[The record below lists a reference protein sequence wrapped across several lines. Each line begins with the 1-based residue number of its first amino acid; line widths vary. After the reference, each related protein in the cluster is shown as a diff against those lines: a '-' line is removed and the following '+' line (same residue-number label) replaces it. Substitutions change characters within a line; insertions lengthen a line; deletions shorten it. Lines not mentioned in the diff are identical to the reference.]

1 MIREGDTYII
11 QIYENPAIPES
22 RAHHFEPLSL
32 PPLPGTLLLVLLL
45 LIHPPGCFFARIPAY
60 FEINDSAEKTGGN
73 TDFMAESFLKDIRD
87 DFQRFLEAEG
97 KHRNTIRSY
106 ANDLRQFVQW
116 CRSTFGAS
124 FVLSEL
130 TRSDI
135 QDFRTFL
142 LTRNSSPASV
152 NRKITALRQFFDF
165 AVQREYMKMN
175 PAAEITGISAE
186 PRAPTVL
193 PRKDALLLARTAER
207 NPGPLEAAIIL
218 LLLHSGL
225 RSSEICAITV
235 GDVHLTPREGRLFIK
250 GQRGRTTRFVY
261 LSTRA
266 QNALRQY
273 MRWRGVSI
281 MAKRHRKE
289 PLFITYEGNPLTQQ
303 AVDQLVKRIGRL
315 AGLPDITP
323 SMLRNTYAAGALQ
336 GGASIES
343 VARAMGISSLKTLQ
357 KLKDDST
364 DGTESG

>member
-1 MIREGDTYII
+1 
-11 QIYENPAIPES
+11 
-22 RAHHFEPLSL
+22 
-32 PPLPGTLLLVLLL
+32 
-45 LIHPPGCFFARIPAY
+45 
-60 FEINDSAEKTGGN
+60 
-73 TDFMAESFLKDIRD
+73 MAEEFLKDIRD
-87 DFQRFLEAEG
+87 AFQRYLEDEG
-97 KHRNTIRSY
+97 KHQNTIRSY

-116 CRSTFGAS
+116 CRSTFGGS
-124 FVLSEL
+124 FTLSEL
-130 TRSDI
+130 TRSDV
-135 QDFRTFL
+135 QDFRGFL

-165 AVQREYMKMN
+165 AVQKGTMGSN
-175 PAAEITGISAE
+175 PAADISGISAE

-193 PRKDALLLARTAER
+193 LRKDALMLARTAER

-225 RSSEICAITV
+225 RSSEICAMTV

-250 GQRGRTTRFVY
+250 GQRGKTTRFVY

-303 AVDQLVKRIGRL
+303 AVDQLVKRVGRS

-323 SMLRNTYAAGALQ
+323 SMLRNTYAANALQ
-336 GGASIES
+336 SGKSLES
-343 VARAMGISSLKTLQ
+343 VARTMGVSSLKTLQ
-357 KLKDDST
+357 KLKEDPSD
-364 DGTESG
+364 ESDAG